1 MLNGWQGKPP
11 LRTSTRPLHS
21 VKSVFVMSWYSLDL
35 GNQYRRTC
43 APKGF
48 ISQWKRFSQPIH
60 EAASS
65 APPMPLNSDAW
76 VMGAAVVSLGP
87 ICFCCSD

>member
-21 VKSVFVMSWYSLDL
+21 LKSVFVMSWYSLDS
-35 GNQYRRTC
+35 GNQYLRTC
-43 APKGF
+43 RQNGF

-60 EAASS
+60 EAARS

-76 VMGAAVVSLGP
+76 VMGAVVVSLGS
-87 ICFCCSD
+87 IWFCCSY